1 MVDEAQELLQKKAII
16 PVDHEPGEYISTY
29 FAVPKARSPGKFRPI
44 LNLRRFNK
52 SVKKYHFRM
61 ESLSHVRDWLKEDAF
76 CVGIDL
82 KDAFLHVGISQ
93 RFWKLLRFRW
103 LNQLLQWIVLPF
115 SLRYSPRVLTKVLK
129 PVT

>member
-52 SVKKYHFRM
+52 SVKSIILEWSHFHM
-61 ESLSHVRDWLKEDAF
+61 FVI
-76 CVGIDL
+76 G
-82 KDAFLHVGISQ
+82 
-93 RFWKLLRFRW
+93 
-103 LNQLLQWIVLPF
+103 
-115 SLRYSPRVLTKVLK
+115 
-129 PVT
+129 